1 MDGDEQPQNAS
12 FADFVLEHLADAVY
26 WICRD
31 GSLRYVNQAAC
42 TMLGYTR
49 EQLLAKTMFDVNP
62 AMDPNRWSTVWQAL
76 IEQGHRSFQSAH
88 RTSQGTMLTVDVAA
102 HMLKLDGEHYSCAIA
117 RDVSR
122 IRPIEEARQR
132 EHTFVESLI
141 ETAPVIVLL
150 LDGDGN
156 ILRFNRST
164 EQITGY
170 GLAEVRGKNW
180 LRCVVPEGE
189 RPKVERLL
197 RLSFAG
203 EPMRGTV
210 YRVAAKSGAL
220 RDVVW
225 HDQLVSRADAGGMG
239 LLAIGQ
245 DVTGQRDLEQRL
257 LQAEKMEAIGHLAG
271 GIAHDFNNQ
280 LTGIMGWTEILSL
293 EIEQHPQLSEPVQR
307 IMLAAK
313 RARDLTA
320 QLLAYSRKGRYVSK
334 NVDLHEIVREVATVL
349 GSGLDKRIAIAMELS
364 APRPHAVGD
373 PTLLS
378 SAVLNL
384 GLNARDA
391 MPDGGTLSFAT
402 RQVTISAAEADGPEG
417 LVPGEFVELLVKDTG
432 IGMDEPT
439 QRRIFEPFFTTKGEG
454 RGVGMGLPAVYG
466 TVKSHHGSI
475 AVESRIGAGT
485 TMRLLLPLG
494 PGAPEDDSGADEVPS
509 REILRD
515 AAALPLHVMVVDD
528 EAPVREVAARMLRR
542 LGCQVVTFA
551 SGFEAIDHVSQASHS
566 VDLTVLDM
574 IMPMLDGKATFHAL
588 RKLRPDLP
596 VILISGYSIEGAAQG
611 LLDEGAV
618 RFVQKPFTLTAL
630 RTAVARLCP
639 SDAKV

>member
-1 MDGDEQPQNAS
+1 MDENQRHPLAP
-12 FADFVLEHLADAVY
+12 FAEFVIEHLTDAVY
-26 WICRD
+26 WIRRD

-62 AMDPNRWSTVWQAL
+62 AMDPDRWNKVWQAL
-76 IEQGHRSFQSAH
+76 REQGHRAFQSLH
-88 RTSQGTMLTVDVAA
+88 RTSQGATLTVDIAA
-102 HMLKLDGEHYSCAIA
+102 HMLELDGEQFSCAIA
-117 RDVSR
+117 RDMSS
-122 IRPIEEARQR
+122 IRPIEEARHR
-132 EHTFVESLI
+132 EHVFVESLI
-141 ETAPVIVLL
+141 EMAPVIVLL

-156 ILRFNRST
+156 ILRFNHST
-164 EQITGY
+164 EQLTGY
-170 GLAEVRGKNW
+170 RLEEVRGKNW
-180 LRCVVPEGE
+180 LASFVPETE
-189 RPKVERLL
+189 RTKVEKLL
-197 RLSFAG
+197 RQSLSG

-210 YRVAAKSGAL
+210 YRVATKFGSV

-225 HDQLVSRADAGGMG
+225 HDQLVSRADAVGMG

-293 EIEQHPQLSEPVQR
+293 EMAQHPQLGEPVQR

-334 NVDLHEIVREVATVL
+334 NVDLHDIVREVATVL
-349 GSGLDKRIAIAMELS
+349 KSGLDKRITVVMDLH
-364 APRPHAVGD
+364 APHPHTLGD

-391 MPDGGTLSFAT
+391 MPDGGTLTFAT
-402 RQVTISAAEADGPEG
+402 RQLSVSAADALGPED
-417 LVPGEFVELLVKDTG
+417 LVPGEFVEISVKDTG
-432 IGMDEPT
+432 VGMDAQT

-475 AVESRIGAGT
+475 AVESRVGGGT
-485 TMRLLLPLG
+485 TIRLLLPKSTA
-494 PGAPEDDSGADEVPS
+494 APEDDTSAEEVPG
-509 REILRD
+509 RESPAAL
-515 AAALPLHVMVVDD
+515 AALPLRVVVVDD
-528 EAPVREVAARMLRR
+528 EEPVREVAARMLRR
-542 LGCQVVTFA
+542 LGCEVVTFA
-551 SGFEAIDHVSQASHS
+551 SGFEAVDHCGQAPQA
-566 VDLTVLDM
+566 VDLVVLDM

-588 RKLRPDLP
+588 RKLAPTLP
-596 VILISGYSIEGAAQG
+596 VILVSGYSLEGAAQG

-630 RTAVARLCP
+630 RAAIAGLCP
-639 SDAKV
+639 RDTMR